1 MARVFS
7 QEDGNLDTRSI
18 ITSRNTAYS
27 DMDLTFQNQPGASST
42 TVEGEFVSLKR
53 TDIYKKTEAAAV
65 KQSVKNLL
73 MTNSSEKP
81 FDPYFGGN
89 LNNFLFS
96 LSEEFDEIE
105 IQETIAHAIANFE
118 PRAIVRGIDVKLA
131 PDYNSVYVTVK
142 FQVVNTAQQ
151 EEITVSLTR
160 LR

>member
-18 ITSRNTAYS
+18 ITSRNASYS
-27 DMDLTFQNQPGASST
+27 DIDLTFQNKPGASST
-42 TVEGEFVSLKR
+42 TILGEFVSIRR
-53 TDIYKKTEAAAV
+53 TDIFKKTDAAAV
-65 KQSVKNLL
+65 RQSVKNLL
-73 MTNSSEKP
+73 MTNSTEKP
-81 FDPYFGGN
+81 FDPYFGGD
-89 LNNFLFS
+89 LNSFLFS

-105 IQETIAHAIANFE
+105 IQETIAHAITNFE
-118 PRAIVRGIDVKLA
+118 PRAIVRGVDVKLS

-142 FQVVNTAQQ
+142 FQVVNTGQQ